1 MEKVIINITNTF
13 IDIIISSVSNFGKVY
28 GREYDNIELL
38 NHYYV
43 KIPYN
48 KNINIVKHC
57 FVGTEPLEDKRIFNF
72 CCFNDFNINN
82 KENGYIIPL
91 EEWNKICK
99 KYNIV
104 FIPQI
109 EKIEDGFLFISDIFY
124 IKNKENKIRISAEDL
139 INKYNKDFKEYFT
152 NHVNYQIMLNNPEW

>member
-1 MEKVIINITNTF
+1 MEKSLINITNIF
-13 IDIIISSVSNFGKVY
+13 IDIIISSVSKFEKVY
-28 GREYDNIELL
+28 GHDNTEILK
-38 NHYYV
+38 NYYI

-57 FVGTEPLEDKRIFNF
+57 FVGTESLENDKIFYF
-72 CCFNDFNINN
+72 CCFSDYNLNN
-82 KENGYIIPL
+82 KENGYIISL

-109 EKIEDGFLFISDIFY
+109 EKNDDGFLFISDIFY
-124 IKNKENKIRISAEDL
+124 IKSKENKIKISAEEL
-139 INKYNKDFKEYFT
+139 INKYNKEFRNYFI
-152 NHVNYQIMLNNPEW
+152 NYVNLSNNINYF

>member
-1 MEKVIINITNTF
+1 MEKSLINITNIF
-13 IDIIISSVSNFGKVY
+13 IDIIISSVSKFEKVY
-28 GREYDNIELL
+28 G
-38 NHYYV
+38 HYNTEILKNYYI

-57 FVGTEPLEDKRIFNF
+57 FVGTELLENDKIFYF
-72 CCFNDFNINN
+72 CCFSDYNLNN
-82 KENGYIIPL
+82 KENGYIISL

-109 EKIEDGFLFISDIFY
+109 EKFDDGFLFISDIFY
-124 IKNKENKIRISAEDL
+124 IKSKEKKIKISAEEL
-139 INKYNKDFKEYFT
+139 INKYNKEFRNYFINYVNLT
-152 NHVNYQIMLNNPEW
+152 NNINYF

>member
-1 MEKVIINITNTF
+1 MEKSLINITNIF
-13 IDIIISSVSNFGKVY
+13 IDIIISSVSKFEKVY
-28 GREYDNIELL
+28 G
-38 NHYYV
+38 HYNTEILKNYYI

-57 FVGTEPLEDKRIFNF
+57 FVGTESLENDKIFYF
-72 CCFNDFNINN
+72 CCFSDYNLNN
-82 KENGYIIPL
+82 KENGYIISL

-109 EKIEDGFLFISDIFY
+109 EKFDDGFLFISDIFY
-124 IKNKENKIRISAEDL
+124 IKSKEKKIKISAEEL
-139 INKYNKDFKEYFT
+139 INKYNKEFRNYFINYVNLT
-152 NHVNYQIMLNNPEW
+152 NNINYF